1 MNTASRQPDAT
12 GRTLLPIASA
22 SRTRSEAI
30 RLISRR
36 KGLFAITL
44 FLELSATAAALAPP
58 ALLGLMVDAVLD
70 DQSRSR
76 LGWYAAA
83 IVGCGVAGAALAVA
97 ARISLA
103 RLAETALAELREEV
117 FETAVAEPL
126 GDIERA
132 GLGDVVARVSS
143 DVEVVKEAI
152 SNVLPTVTSALF
164 TLVLT
169 LAAMATLDWRFA
181 LAAAL
186 PAPLQLLTARWF
198 ARRAGKVYGAHRQA
212 EAARGQQV
220 LESVSG
226 ASTVAA
232 LGTGTHHEALVR
244 RSSITAIDLEVK
256 AMNLI
261 TGFFNRL
268 NLAELIGLTTVLVM
282 GFILVDAGLATIG
295 AATAAA
301 LYFHRLFDPI
311 SVLLGQVDELIMA
324 GSCLSRLFGVTML
337 RAEALDGPVSTSGDA
352 SIRIE
357 RVSYYYE
364 PHTRAVDRL
373 TLDVPTGERIALV
386 GASGAG
392 KTTLARLIAGVQHP
406 GEGSIYI
413 GGTDITELDPVSLRQ
428 HVAMI
433 SQEVRVFSGT
443 LAEDLRLGAPSSTD
457 AELEDALKVVE
468 AKWVDSLPQG
478 LDTPIGVDGHHL
490 GPDQVQQVA
499 LARLL
504 LKDPMIVVLDEA
516 TAEAGTMSAR
526 ILDRATERVVKGRT
540 AVLVA
545 HRLSQAVIADRI
557 VVMDGGRITEQ
568 GTHDELLAA
577 DGDYARLWMAWTQPR
592 SEQPL

>member
-1 MNTASRQPDAT
+1 MLPVAS
-12 GRTLLPIASA
+12 G

-30 RLISRR
+30 RLIARR
-36 KGLFAITL
+36 KTLFAITL
-44 FLELSATAAALAPP
+44 LLELSATTTALALP
-58 ALLGLMVDAVLD
+58 AFLGLMVDTVID
-70 DQSRSR
+70 DRPNSL

-83 IVGCGVAGAALAVA
+83 IVGCGVVGAALAIA
-97 ARISLA
+97 ARIALS

-117 FETAVAEPL
+117 FETAVAQPL
-126 GDIERA
+126 ADIEHA

-164 TLVLT
+164 TLALT

-186 PAPLQLLTARWF
+186 PAPLQILTARWF
-198 ARRAGKVYGAHRQA
+198 ARRSGKVYSAHREA

-226 ASTVAA
+226 ASTLAA
-232 LGTGTHHEALVR
+232 LGIGAHHEALIS
-244 RSSITAIDLEVK
+244 RSSIAVIDLQVK
-256 AMNLI
+256 AMRLI

-268 NLAELIGLTTVLVM
+268 NLAELMGLTTVLVM
-282 GFILVDAGLATIG
+282 GFLLVDAGLATIG

-311 SVLLGQVDELIMA
+311 SVLLGEVDELIKA

-337 RAEALDGPVSTSGDA
+337 RAPALDEPVSTSGDA
-352 SIRIE
+352 SIRVE
-357 RVSYYYE
+357 RVSYSYE
-364 PHTRAVDRL
+364 PHTRAVDHL
-373 TLDVPTGERIALV
+373 SLDVPSGDRIALV

-392 KTTLARLIAGVQHP
+392 KTTLARLIAGVQPP

-413 GGTDITELDPVSLRQ
+413 GGTDIMDLDPVGLRQ

-433 SQEVRVFSGT
+433 SQEARVFSGT
-443 LAEDLRLGAPSSTD
+443 LAEDLRLGAPSATD
-457 AELEDALKVVE
+457 AELEDALAVVE
-468 AKWVDSLPQG
+468 AKWVDSLPHG
-478 LDTPIGVDGHHL
+478 LDTPIGVDGHNL

-504 LKDPMIVVLDEA
+504 LKDPMIAVLDEA
-516 TAEAGTMSAR
+516 TAEAGTTSAR
-526 ILDRATERVVKGRT
+526 ILDRATERVVEGRT
-540 AVLVA
+540 AVVVA

-592 SEQPL
+592 STQSL